1 MKTIELKKMIGKTYR
16 QGTMSKLPSLR
27 QLRYFVALSEAR
39 HFRKA
44 AEAMGISQPSLS
56 LQIGNLEDLLGVLLV
71 ERGRGPV
78 TLTPEGREV
87 LSRAARAVDEVQ
99 GIIDLTSALKTG
111 LTGTIRLGTTPTI
124 GPYLMPFVVE
134 RLHASFP
141 DLRLYIREVVP
152 RDLRGELLAGSLDVI
167 LTQLPEGGADLTTK
181 RLFREPLLL
190 AMPDDHALAGRK
202 DVTEAD
208 LVDLNVLSLGPDY
221 AMHAQIAAL
230 CHQHGAVIARD
241 YEGTSLDAIRQM
253 VGMGMGVAFLPRLY
267 ARSEIDSRSSNVVVK
282 PFRRS
287 TVMRSVGLVW
297 RSASSAVMFERL
309 SDVIKD
315 AARQNLQAGASPV
328 VLD

>member
-1 MKTIELKKMIGKTYR
+1 MPN
-16 QGTMSKLPSLR
+16 LPSLR
-27 QLRYFVALSEAR
+27 QLRYLVALSEAR

-56 LQIGNLEDLLGVLLV
+56 LQIGNLEQILGVRLV

-87 LSRAARAVDEVQ
+87 VVRASRIVGEVH
-99 GIIDLTSALKTG
+99 GIMDISASLQTG

-134 RLHASFP
+134 RLHAKYP
-141 DLRLYIREVVP
+141 DLRLYIREVAP

-167 LTQLPEGGADLTTK
+167 LTQLPEGGADLTTQ

-190 AMPDDHALAGRK
+190 AMPDDHALAAK
-202 DVTEAD
+202 TEVVEAD
-208 LVDLNVLSLGPDY
+208 LADQNVLSLGPDY
-221 AMHAQIAAL
+221 AMHAQIATL
-230 CHQHGAVIARD
+230 CQQYGGIMARD

-253 VGMGMGVAFLPRLY
+253 VGMGMGVALLPRLY
-267 ARSEIDSRSSNVVVK
+267 ARSEIDSRSSNVTVR

-287 TVMRSVGLVW
+287 TVMRSIGLVW
-297 RSASSAVMFERL
+297 RKAANAGMFERL
-309 SDVIKD
+309 SDVILV
-315 AARQNLQAGASPV
+315 AARDNLQTGQSPV

>member
-1 MKTIELKKMIGKTYR
+1 
-16 QGTMSKLPSLR
+16 MSQMPSLR
-27 QLRYFVALSEAR
+27 QLRYIVAVSEAR

-56 LQIGNLEDLLGVLLV
+56 LQISNLEELLGTRLV

-87 LSRAARAVDEVQ
+87 VARASRIMDEVR
-99 GIIDLTSALKTG
+99 GIIDLTASLQTG
-111 LTGTIRLGTTPTI
+111 LAGTIRLGTTPTI

-134 RLHASFP
+134 RLHANYP

-152 RDLRGELLAGSLDVI
+152 RDLRGDLLAGSLDVI
-167 LTQLPEGGADLTTK
+167 LTQFPEGGADLTSQ

-190 AMPDDHALAGRK
+190 AMADDHPLAAK
-202 DVTEAD
+202 DQVTEAD
-208 LVDLNVLSLGPDY
+208 IADQNVLSLGPDY

-230 CHQHGAVIARD
+230 CQQHGGIMARD

-267 ARSEIDSRSSNVVVK
+267 ARSEIDSRSSNVVVR

-287 TVMRSVGLVW
+287 TVMRSIGLVW
-297 RSASSAVMFERL
+297 RKAANAGMFERL
-309 SDVIKD
+309 SDAIRD
-315 AARQNLQAGASPV
+315 AARANLQSGQSPV
-328 VLD
+328 ILD

>member
-1 MKTIELKKMIGKTYR
+1 MKT
-16 QGTMSKLPSLR
+16 LPSMR
-27 QLRYFVALSEAR
+27 QLRYLVALSEAR

-56 LQIGNLEDLLGVLLV
+56 LQISNFEDMLGVRLV

-78 TLTPEGREV
+78 TLTPEGREIV
-87 LSRAARAVDEVQ
+87 SRAARIVDEAR
-99 GIIDLTSALKTG
+99 GIMDLTASLQTG
-111 LTGTIRLGTTPTI
+111 LTGTIRLGTTQTI

-134 RLHASFP
+134 RLHAKYP
-141 DLRLYIREVVP
+141 DLRLYIREVAP

-167 LTQLPEGGADLTTK
+167 LTQLPEGGADLTTR

-190 AMPDDHALAGRK
+190 AMPDDHVLAEK
-202 DVTEAD
+202 TEVTEAD
-208 LVDLNVLSLGPDY
+208 LADLNVLSLGPDY

-230 CHQHGAVIARD
+230 CHQYGGMIARD

-267 ARSEIDSRSSNVVVK
+267 ARSEIDSRSSNVIVR

-287 TVMRSVGLVW
+287 SIMRSIGLVW
-297 RSASSAVMFERL
+297 RKAANAGMFERL
-309 SDVIKD
+309 SDVIQD
-315 AARQNLQAGASPV
+315 AARANLQSGQSPV
-328 VLD
+328 ILEE

>member
-1 MKTIELKKMIGKTYR
+1 MPD
-16 QGTMSKLPSLR
+16 LPSLR

-56 LQIGNLEDLLGVLLV
+56 LQIGNLEKILGVRLV

-87 LSRAARAVDEVQ
+87 VSRASRIIGEVH
-99 GIIDLTSALKTG
+99 GIMDISASLQTG

-134 RLHASFP
+134 RLHAKYP
-141 DLRLYIREVVP
+141 DLRLYIREVAP

-167 LTQLPEGGADLTTK
+167 LTQLPEGGADLTTQ

-190 AMPDDHALAGRK
+190 AMPEDHALAAK
-202 DVTEAD
+202 TEVTEAD
-208 LVDLNVLSLGPDY
+208 LIDQNVLSLGPDY

-230 CHQHGAVIARD
+230 CQQHGGIMARD

-253 VGMGMGVAFLPRLY
+253 VGMGMGVALLPRLY
-267 ARSEIDSRSSNVVVK
+267 ARSEIDSRSSNVSVR

-287 TVMRSVGLVW
+287 TVMRSIGLVW
-297 RSASSAVMFERL
+297 RKAATASMFERL

-315 AARQNLQAGASPV
+315 SARENLQTGQSPV

>member
-1 MKTIELKKMIGKTYR
+1 MDTALN
-16 QGTMSKLPSLR
+16 LPSLR
-27 QLRYFVALSEAR
+27 QLRYLVALSEAR

-56 LQIGNLEDLLGVLLV
+56 LQISNLEALLGVLLV

-99 GIIDLTSALKTG
+99 GIIDLTAALKTG

-134 RLHASFP
+134 RLHAGYP
-141 DLRLYIREVVP
+141 DLRLYIREVAP
-152 RDLRGELLAGSLDVI
+152 KDLRGELLAGSLDVI

-190 AMPDDHALAGRK
+190 AMPDDHPLAACRE
-202 DVTEAD
+202 VTEAD
-208 LVDLNVLSLGPDY
+208 LADLIVLSLGPDY
-221 AMHAQIAAL
+221 AMQAQIAAL
-230 CHQHGAVIARD
+230 CDQHGAVIARD
-241 YEGTSLDAIRQM
+241 YEGTSLDALRQM

-267 ARSEIDSRSSNVVVK
+267 ARSEIDSRSSNVVVR

-287 TVMRSVGLVW
+287 TIMRSVGLVW

-309 SDVIKD
+309 SDVILD
-315 AARQNLQAGASPV
+315 AAREHLRTGTSPV
-328 VLD
+328 IFD

>member
-1 MKTIELKKMIGKTYR
+1 MT
-16 QGTMSKLPSLR
+16 KLPSLR

-56 LQIGNLEDLLGVLLV
+56 LQIGNLEDLLGVTLV

-87 LSRAARAVDEVQ
+87 LARAARAVDEVR
-99 GIIDLTSALKTG
+99 GMMDLTAALKTG

-134 RLHASFP
+134 RLHAKYP
-141 DLRLYIREVVP
+141 DLRLYIREVTP
-152 RDLRGELLAGSLDVI
+152 RNLRGELLAGSLDVI
-167 LTQLPEGGADLTTK
+167 LTQLPEGGVDLTTR

-190 AMPDDHALAGRK
+190 AVPDDHPLAVRE

-208 LVDLNVLSLGPDY
+208 LADLNVLSLGPDY
-221 AMHAQIAAL
+221 AMHSQIAAL
-230 CHQHGAVIARD
+230 CHQHGAMIARD

-253 VGMGMGVAFLPRLY
+253 VGMGMGVALLPRLY
-267 ARSEIDSRSSNVVVK
+267 ARSEIDSRSSNVVVR

-287 TVMRSVGLVW
+287 SVMRSVGLVW
-297 RSASSAVMFERL
+297 RTAASPAMFERL
-309 SDVIKD
+309 SDIIKD
-315 AARQNLQAGASPV
+315 AAREHLQSGYSPV
-328 VLD
+328 ILD

>member
-1 MKTIELKKMIGKTYR
+1 MTK
-16 QGTMSKLPSLR
+16 QPSLR
-27 QLRYFVALSEAR
+27 QLRYLVALSEAR

-56 LQIGNLEDLLGVLLV
+56 LQISNLEELLDARLV

-87 LSRAARAVDEVQ
+87 VARAARIVEDVR
-99 GIIDLTSALKTG
+99 GITDLTASFQTG
-111 LTGTIRLGTTPTI
+111 LAGTIRLGTTPTI

-134 RLHASFP
+134 RLHARYP
-141 DLRLYIREVVP
+141 DLRLYIREVMP
-152 RDLRGELLAGSLDVI
+152 RDLRGGLLGGSLDVI
-167 LTQLPEGGADLTTK
+167 LTQLPEGGADLTTQ

-190 AMPDDHALAGRK
+190 AMPDDHALAGQPE
-202 DVTEAD
+202 VTEAD
-208 LVDLNVLSLGPDY
+208 IADLNVLSLGPDY

-230 CHQHGAVIARD
+230 CHQHGGVIARD

-267 ARSEIDSRSSNVVVK
+267 ARSEIDSRSSNVAVR

-287 TVMRSVGLVW
+287 TVTRSIGLVW
-297 RSASSAVMFERL
+297 RSAAGAGMFERL
-309 SDVIKD
+309 ADVIKE
-315 AARQNLQAGASPV
+315 AARANLQTGTSPV
-328 VLD
+328 ILD

>member
-1 MKTIELKKMIGKTYR
+1 MPN
-16 QGTMSKLPSLR
+16 LPSLR
-27 QLRYFVALSEAR
+27 QLRYIVALSEAR

-56 LQIGNLEDLLGVLLV
+56 LQMSNLEALLGVRLI

-87 LSRAARAVDEVQ
+87 VKRAARIMDEVH
-99 GIIDLTSALKTG
+99 GIVDLTASLQTG

-134 RLHASFP
+134 RLHAKYP

-152 RDLRGELLAGSLDVI
+152 RDLRGDLLAGSLDVI
-167 LTQLPEGGADLTTK
+167 LTQFPEGGVDLTSQL
-181 RLFREPLLL
+181 LFREPLLL
-190 AMPDDHALAGRK
+190 AMPDDHALAARTE
-202 DVTEAD
+202 VTEAD
-208 LVDLNVLSLGPDY
+208 IADQNVLSLGPDY

-230 CHQHGAVIARD
+230 CQQHGGIMARD

-267 ARSEIDSRSSNVVVK
+267 ARSEIDSRSSNVIVR

-287 TVMRSVGLVW
+287 TVMRSIGLVW
-297 RSASSAVMFERL
+297 RKAANAGMFERL

-315 AARQNLQAGASPV
+315 AARANLQTGQSPV
-328 VLD
+328 ILD

>member
-1 MKTIELKKMIGKTYR
+1 MIGKTYQR
-16 QGTMSKLPSLR
+16 GLPMKNMPSLR
-27 QLRYFVALSEAR
+27 QLRYLVALSEVR

-56 LQIGNLEDLLGVLLV
+56 LQISNLEDLLGVLLV

-87 LSRAARAVDEVQ
+87 LVRAARIVDEVH
-99 GIIDLTSALKTG
+99 GIIDLTASLKTG
-111 LTGTIRLGTTPTI
+111 LAGTIRLGTTPTI
-124 GPYLMPFVVE
+124 GPYLMPYVVE
-134 RLHASFP
+134 RLHTRYP
-141 DLRLYIREVVP
+141 ELRLYIREVAP
-152 RDLRGELLAGSLDVI
+152 RDLRGELLMGRLDVI
-167 LTQLPEGGADLTTK
+167 LTQLPEGGGDLTTR

-190 AMPDDHALAGRK
+190 AMPDDHPLASRV

-208 LVDLNVLSLGPDY
+208 LADLNVLSLGPDY
-221 AMHAQIAAL
+221 ALHDQIAAL
-230 CHQHGAVIARD
+230 CHQHGAIIARD

-287 TVMRSVGLVW
+287 TVMRSIGMVW
-297 RSASSAVMFERL
+297 RSASSPVMFDRL
-309 SDVIKD
+309 SDIIKE
-315 AARQNLQAGASPV
+315 ASRQHLQIGKSPV
-328 VLD
+328 IFD

>member
-1 MKTIELKKMIGKTYR
+1 MPD
-16 QGTMSKLPSLR
+16 LPSLR

-56 LQIGNLEDLLGVLLV
+56 LQIGNLEKTLGVRLV

-87 LSRAARAVDEVQ
+87 VSRASRIIGEVH
-99 GIIDLTSALKTG
+99 GIMDISASLQTG

-134 RLHASFP
+134 RLHAKYP
-141 DLRLYIREVVP
+141 DLRLYIREVAP

-167 LTQLPEGGADLTTK
+167 LTQLPEGGADLTTQ

-190 AMPDDHALAGRK
+190 AMPEDHALAAK
-202 DVTEAD
+202 TEVTEAD
-208 LVDLNVLSLGPDY
+208 LIDQNVLSLGPDY

-230 CHQHGAVIARD
+230 CQQHGGIMARD

-253 VGMGMGVAFLPRLY
+253 VGMGMGVALLPRLY
-267 ARSEIDSRSSNVVVK
+267 ARSEIDSRSSNVSVR

-287 TVMRSVGLVW
+287 TVMRSIGLVW
-297 RSASSAVMFERL
+297 RKAATAGMFERL

-315 AARQNLQAGASPV
+315 SARENLQTGQSPV

>member
-1 MKTIELKKMIGKTYR
+1 MPD
-16 QGTMSKLPSLR
+16 LPSLR

-56 LQIGNLEDLLGVLLV
+56 LQIGNLEEILGVRLV

-87 LSRAARAVDEVQ
+87 VSRASRIIGEVH
-99 GIIDLTSALKTG
+99 GIMDISASLQTG

-134 RLHASFP
+134 RLHAKYP
-141 DLRLYIREVVP
+141 DLRLYIREVAP

-167 LTQLPEGGADLTTK
+167 LTQLPEGGADLTTQ

-190 AMPDDHALAGRK
+190 AMPEDHALAAK
-202 DVTEAD
+202 TEVTEAD
-208 LVDLNVLSLGPDY
+208 LIDQNVLSLGPDY

-230 CHQHGAVIARD
+230 CQQHGGIMARD

-253 VGMGMGVAFLPRLY
+253 VGMGMGVALLPRLY
-267 ARSEIDSRSSNVVVK
+267 ARSEIDSRSSNVSVR

-287 TVMRSVGLVW
+287 TVMRSIGLVW
-297 RSASSAVMFERL
+297 RKAATASMFERL

-315 AARQNLQAGASPV
+315 SARENLQTGQSPV